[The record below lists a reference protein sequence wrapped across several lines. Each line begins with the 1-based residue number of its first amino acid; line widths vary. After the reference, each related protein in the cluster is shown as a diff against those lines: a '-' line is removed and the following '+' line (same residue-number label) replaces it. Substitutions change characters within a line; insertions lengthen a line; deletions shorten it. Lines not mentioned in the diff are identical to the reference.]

1 MMRFIGLFLFS
12 FFLTF
17 FLIRPDRKPLISIK
31 ETWVWNKAGGFGTNP
46 SKLGEDPRK
55 VLNGYRLSNGSYFS
69 FASGK
74 SREVQEPKRIEY
86 PLLSEGFIEY
96 EKIGDEVHF
105 FTQTGELFWSKPIN
119 SYPRA
124 GLYGAPV
131 LYLAGDSNTVFLL
144 DQSGN
149 STGKGE
155 VNGRFLVDYSFDR
168 TGNGVFIL
176 FSGGEMYR
184 LDASGKEM
192 YHLDLGSAVEQQ
204 FFKSATLSPDG
215 KSVAIHY
222 TKNQKDFLQILDEK
236 GESLVLIS
244 LPKVYPHVLYF
255 SLSND
260 LHLLL
265 NAPDKTYFF
274 FKEKLIR
281 EWEKNE
287 SNQTYQISFATKDAF
302 LFESEGFLVFL
313 DEAGN
318 ELKRKP
324 ISKNEKPI
332 RLFPAKTDQQFFLET
347 KEDIY
352 QFSVF

>member
-1 MMRFIGLFLFS
+1 MRFIGLFLLS

-17 FLIRPDRKPLISIK
+17 FFFRSDHRPLTSLK
-31 ETWVWNKAGGFGTNP
+31 EIWVWNKSGNFGTAS
-46 SKLGEDPRK
+46 SKVGEDPRK
-55 VLNGYRLSNGSYFS
+55 VLNGYRLPNGSYFS

-74 SREVQEPKRIEY
+74 TKEIQEPNRLEY
-86 PLLSEGFIEY
+86 PLLAEGFLEY

-105 FTQTGELFWSKPIN
+105 FTQSGELFWSKPIN

-124 GLYGAPV
+124 GLFAAPV

-149 STGKGE
+149 SAGKGE

-168 TGNGVFIL
+168 AGNGVFVL

-184 LDASGKEM
+184 LDATGKEI
-192 YHLDLGSAVEQQ
+192 YRLDLGSSTEQQ
-204 FFKSATLSPDG
+204 FFKSATLSPNG

-222 TKNQKDFLQILDEK
+222 TKNQKDFLQVLDEK
-236 GESLVLIS
+236 GESLVVIS
-244 LPKVYPHVLYF
+244 LPKVYPHILYF
-255 SLSND
+255 ALSND

-274 FKEKLIR
+274 FKDKLIR

-287 SNQTYQISFATKDAF
+287 TNQTYQVSFATKDAF
-302 LFESEGFLVFL
+302 LFESDGFLVFL
-313 DEAGN
+313 DESGN

-332 RLFPAKTDQQFFLET
+332 RLFPSKTDNQFYLET
-347 KEDIY
+347 KEDIF
-352 QFSVF
+352 QFTVF